1 MGVRTKTVKKAARV
15 IIEKY
20 YARLTLDFQTNK
32 RICEEVAIIPSKALK
47 NKIAGCAPRP
57 RISRYPAAARPPATL
72 SADPGAPPIPGRGP
86 GNIQPHGG
94 RRHELLL
101 HPSAGGAPPP
111 RPRGPIFALP
121 VAPLAH
127 RRLTS
132 PPPPRVAAATLPTL

>member
-57 RISRYPAAARPPATL
+57 RIPRYHAAARPPATL
-72 SADPGAPPIPGRGP
+72 SADPGAPPAPGAGP
-86 GNIQPHGG
+86 WK
-94 RRHELLL
+94 
-101 HPSAGGAPPP
+101 HPAPTAGGATSSSSTPPRAAP
-111 RPRGPIFALP
+111 RPRAP
-121 VAPLAH
+121 VARYLRSPSH
-127 RRLTS
+127 RS
-132 PPPPRVAAATLPTL
+132 PTAG

>member
-57 RISRYPAAARPPATL
+57 RISRYHAAARPPATL
-72 SADPGAPPIPGRGP
+72 SAGPGAPPTPGAGA
-86 GNIQPHGG
+86 GNLQPPAA
-94 RRHELLL
+94 RRHPALS
-101 HPSAGGAPPP
+101 HPSAGGAPPQP
-111 RPRGPIFALP
+111 RLGPQQECCWRHGGLD
-121 VAPLAH
+121 LARH
-127 RRLTS
+127 RFVDVIT
-132 PPPPRVAAATLPTL
+132 

>member
-32 RICEEVAIIPSKALK
+32 RICEEVAIIPRRPSRIRLPGARRAA
-47 NKIAGCAPRP
+47 IPISRRRAPPAAISAGPGARPPRGGRGNLQPRP
-57 RISRYPAAARPPATL
+57 RGATEL
-72 SADPGAPPIPGRGP
+72 SP
-86 GNIQPHGG
+86 
-94 RRHELLL
+94 

-127 RRLTS
+127 RRLT
-132 PPPPRVAAATLPTL
+132 PPPPPASPQPPPTL

>member
-72 SADPGAPPIPGRGP
+72 SAGPGAPPTPGAGP
-86 GNIQPHGG
+86 WK
-94 RRHELLL
+94 
-101 HPSAGGAPPP
+101 HPAPTAGGATSSSSTPP
-111 RPRGPIFALP
+111 RAALRPRAP
-121 VAPLAH
+121 VARYLRSPSH
-127 RRLTS
+127 RS
-132 PPPPRVAAATLPTL
+132 PAAG

>member
-72 SADPGAPPIPGRGP
+72 SAGPGAPPTPGAGP
-86 GNIQPHGG
+86 WKSPA
-94 RRHELLL
+94 
-101 HPSAGGAPPP
+101 PTAGGATSSSSTPPRAAP
-111 RPRGPIFALP
+111 RPRAP
-121 VAPLAH
+121 VARYLRSPSH
-127 RRLTS
+127 RS
-132 PPPPRVAAATLPTL
+132 PTAG

>member
-57 RISRYPAAARPPATL
+57 RIPRYPAAARPPAAI
-72 SADPGAPPIPGRGP
+72 SAGPGAPPTPGAGA
-86 GNIQPHGG
+86 GNLQ
-94 RRHELLL
+94 
-101 HPSAGGAPPP
+101 P
-111 RPRGPIFALP
+111 RPRGATQLSPTPPRA
-121 VAPLAH
+121 APAPAPPWPDICAP
-127 RRLTS
+127 RRTAR
-132 PPPPRVAAATLPTL
+132 PPPADPAPAPRVAAATPPTL

>member
-72 SADPGAPPIPGRGP
+72 SAGPGAPPRPGAGP
-86 GNIQPHGG
+86 WK
-94 RRHELLL
+94 
-101 HPSAGGAPPP
+101 HPAPTAGGATSSSSTPPRAAP
-111 RPRGPIFALP
+111 RPRAP
-121 VAPLAH
+121 VARYLRSPSH
-127 RRLTS
+127 RS
-132 PPPPRVAAATLPTL
+132 PTAG